1 MYSGNLINSLNAM
14 AERAVERASEPG
26 LLPAEK
32 PDSLEI
38 GSDHSSVR
46 TRRASPNP
54 PSEGGGWPGIIP
66 S

>member
-32 PDSLEI
+32 PDSLEM
-38 GSDHSSVR
+38 GLDTLQSR
-46 TRRASPNP
+46 TRWASPNP
-54 PSEGGGWPGIIP
+54 PSEGGGWPGLIP